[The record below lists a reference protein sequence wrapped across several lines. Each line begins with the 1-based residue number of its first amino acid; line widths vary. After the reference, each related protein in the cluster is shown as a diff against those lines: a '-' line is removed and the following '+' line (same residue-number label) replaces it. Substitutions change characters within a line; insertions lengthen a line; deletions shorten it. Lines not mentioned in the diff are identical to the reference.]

1 MIIDRQTT
9 TEVSPLEVTNVSRR
23 AVSLGFGAGALVLA
37 TGLPTQL
44 LAEEKKAE
52 EPKWGGDAMAN
63 GLRDDP
69 TLFVS
74 IADDGTLSIVCI
86 RSEMGQGVRTSVPM
100 VVADEMD
107 ADWARVKVV
116 QAPGDEVKY
125 GNQDTDGS
133 RSLRHHFQPLR
144 RIGAAARQMLEAAAA
159 AKWSVPV
166 SEVEAVNHEIVHK
179 PSGKKLG
186 FGELAKDAAA
196 QKVPAREAL
205 QFKDP
210 SKFRYIGKGKT
221 DLVDNMDI
229 TTGKAIYGTDVRL
242 PGMMYAVIARP
253 PVYGGK
259 VAEYDAAE
267 ASKVPG
273 VLKVI
278 ALDPPQFPTEF
289 QNLGGIAVIAT
300 NTWSAMQGR
309 DKLKI
314 KWDAGANAA
323 YTTDSYRKAMEEAC
337 RKPGKVE
344 LTLGDVDAAMKTA
357 ASKHEAEYYTP
368 HHAHVTMETPVAV
381 AQIANGKA
389 EVWSSVQS
397 PQAAKDRVAKRLGL
411 TLDDVTVNVTLL
423 GGGFGRKS
431 KPDFC
436 IEAALCSQA
445 MDGKPVQVLWT
456 REDDLVNGY
465 LNTTSVERIEAGLDD
480 AGKPVAWLHRS
491 TAPSIL
497 ALFAPDPKHQFP
509 LELGLG
515 LVDTPF
521 DIPNMRIE
529 TGEAAAMT
537 RVGWFRSVTNVP
549 HAFALQSFVAEL
561 AAKAGKDHRDYLL
574 EVIGPDRKFKP
585 GTSEPWWNYGEN
597 PDLYAID
604 TGRLKKVIQVATEK
618 ANWGK
623 EMPKGSGQG
632 LAAHRSFVSYTAAVV
647 EVVVGEGGRIKIPRV
662 DLAIDCGAHVN
673 PERIRSQLEGAIIQ
687 GISVAMYSNITFK
700 DGVVQQ
706 NNFDGYELARMD
718 IAPREINIHLV
729 ESTGYDA
736 PLGGVGEPG
745 VPPVAPAIA
754 NAIFAATGKRIRSL
768 PIGGT
773 VAS

>member
-1 MIIDRQTT
+1 MIIDRDT
-9 TEVSPLEVTNVSRR
+9 VSDVSNVSRR
-23 AVSLGFGAGALVLA
+23 AVTLGFGAGALVLA
-37 TGLPTQL
+37 TGLPRP
-44 LAEEKKAE
+44 AFADEEKKPEA
-52 EPKWGGDAMAN
+52 PKWGADGMPN
-63 GLRDDP
+63 GIKDDP

-74 IADDGTLSIVCI
+74 IADDGTVSVLCI

-100 VVADEMD
+100 VVADELE

-159 AKWSVPV
+159 AKWGVPA
-166 SEVEAVNHEIVHK
+166 SEVEAQNHEVVHK

-196 QKVPAREAL
+196 QKVPAAADL
-205 QFKDP
+205 KLKDP

-221 DLVDNMDI
+221 NLVDNMDI
-229 TTGKAIYGTDVRL
+229 TTGKAVYGIDARL
-242 PGMMYAVIARP
+242 PGQSYAVIARP

-259 VAEYDAAE
+259 VVEFDASE
-267 ASKVPG
+267 AQKVPG

-278 ALDPPQFPTEF
+278 ALDHPNFPTEF
-289 QNLGGIAVIAT
+289 QNLGGIAVIAS
-300 NTWSAMQGR
+300 NTWAALQGR

-314 KWDAGANAA
+314 KWDNGPNAV
-323 YTTDSYRKAMEEAC
+323 YTTATYKEAQAAAC
-337 RKPGKVE
+337 RVPGKVE

-357 ASKHEAEYYTP
+357 KTKVEAEYFIP
-368 HHAHVTMETPVAV
+368 HHSHVSMETPVALC
-381 AQIANGKA
+381 QIKDGKA
-389 EVWSSVQS
+389 EVWTAIQS
-397 PQAAKDRVAKRLGL
+397 PQAAKDRVSKRLGL
-411 TLDDVTVNVTLL
+411 KFDDVTVQVTLL

-436 IEAALCSQA
+436 IEAALCSKA

-465 LNTTSVERIEAGLDD
+465 LNTTSVERIEAGLDEN
-480 AGKPVAWLHRS
+480 GKPVAWLHRS

-521 DIPNMRIE
+521 NVPNMRIE
-529 TGEAAAMT
+529 TGEAPAHT

-561 AAKAGKDHRDYLL
+561 AAAAGKDHKQFLL
-574 EVIGPDRKFKP
+574 DIIGPDRVFAPK
-585 GTSEPWWNYGEN
+585 TTEPWWDYGEN
-597 PDLYAID
+597 PEIYSIN
-604 TGRLKKVIQVATEK
+604 TGRLKNVIEVVTKEAG
-618 ANWGK
+618 WGRQ
-623 EMPKGSGQG
+623 MPKGSGLG

-647 EVVVGEGGRIKIPRV
+647 EVQVGEGGRIKIPRV
-662 DLAIDCGAHVN
+662 DLAIDCGAHIN

-687 GISVAMYSNITFK
+687 GISIAMFSNITFK

-706 NNFDGYELARMD
+706 KNFDSYELARID
-718 IAPREINIHLV
+718 VAPRDVKIHLV
-729 ESTGYDA
+729 PSTGYDA

-745 VPPVAPAIA
+745 VPPIAPAIA
-754 NAIFAATGKRIRSL
+754 NAIFAATGKRLRSL
-768 PIGGT
+768 PIGGAL
-773 VAS
+773 AS